1 MPRPHLDP
9 VIGRQLA
16 STARAVSRAFDRQLA
31 AAGGSLPTWLVLLTL
46 KTQQVANQRELAAG
60 VGIQGATLTHHLNG
74 MEQAGLLTRRRDPA
88 NRRVHLVELTEQGDA
103 AFRRM
108 RQAASGFDQQL
119 RAGLDADEIGRLSEL
134 LTRLRDNIDVERS
147 RPKEPADAG
156 GLTPKSDPVLGAAAV
171 GGPYAGSAAC
181 DPHEHETELSE
192 GLPR

>member
-1 MPRPHLDP
+1 MLPTRENLRILSVRRQCVRRLWPCYVRWVPRPDLDP

-74 MEQAGLLTRRRDPA
+74 MEEAGLLTRRRDPT

-103 AFRRM
+103 AFHRM
-108 RQAASGFDQQL
+108 REAASGFDQQL
-119 RAGLDADEIGRLSEL
+119 RDGLDADEIARLSEL
-134 LTRLRDNIDVERS
+134 LTRLRDNIDVDN
-147 RPKEPADAG
+147 RPEEPATAG
-156 GLTPKSDPVLGAAAV
+156 GPGLRLT
-171 GGPYAGSAAC
+171 
-181 DPHEHETELSE
+181 
-192 GLPR
+192 